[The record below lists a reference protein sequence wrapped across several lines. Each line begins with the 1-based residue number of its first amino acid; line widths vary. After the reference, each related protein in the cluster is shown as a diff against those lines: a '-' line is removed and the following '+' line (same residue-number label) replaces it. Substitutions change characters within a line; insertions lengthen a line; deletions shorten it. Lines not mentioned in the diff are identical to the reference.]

1 MKLFLAGLLAASSL
15 ALAAPVSADP
25 MGGRDDHRDRDHHRH
40 HHQVCERHHHHRV
53 CHWE

>member
-15 ALAAPVSADP
+15 ALAAPVTADP
-25 MGGRDDHRDRDHHRH
+25 MGDHHGPGWDRHHH
-40 HHQVCERHHHHRV
+40 HHQVCMWRHHHRV